1 MDEAVRVVNDLR
13 RAGKTLATAE
23 SCTGGLLG
31 KLLTDVP
38 GSSAVYPGGVISYC
52 NEVKKAVLGV
62 DSALLCSKGAVC
74 AEVAVQMA
82 QSVRKIMDAD
92 YGISTTG
99 VAGPGSDER
108 GNPEGLVYAA
118 IADSEHTKVL
128 ELHLSGTREQIRKA
142 AARALFLHL
151 IHSMEVTP

>member
-1 MDEAVRVVNDLR
+1 MDEAIAVVSLLR
-13 RAGKTLATAE
+13 QKGKKISTAE

-52 NEVKKAVLGV
+52 NEVKCDVLGV
-62 DSALLCSKGAVC
+62 GAELLEREGAVC
-74 AEVAVQMA
+74 APVAAQMA
-82 QSVRKIMDAD
+82 ESVRCLLNAD

-99 VAGPGSDER
+99 VAGPGSDDR

-118 IADSEHTKVL
+118 IAGGEGTKVL
-128 ELHLSGTREQIRKA
+128 ELHLSGTREEIREA
-142 AARALFLHL
+142 ASKALFSELLHV
-151 IHSMEVTP
+151 MEVRP